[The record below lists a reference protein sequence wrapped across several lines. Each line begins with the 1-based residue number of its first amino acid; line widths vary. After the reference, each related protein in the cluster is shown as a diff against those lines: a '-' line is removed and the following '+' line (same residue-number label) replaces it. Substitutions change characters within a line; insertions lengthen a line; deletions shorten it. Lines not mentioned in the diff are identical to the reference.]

1 MRQRPDKA
9 QTLLRCAVP
18 VPVRGYLDY
27 LPVSGNEAL
36 PVTGGRIL
44 VPLGSRQLVGIVTE
58 ILGSTDINPAK
69 LKRAKVYLDETALID
84 PNVLRLL
91 AWTAD
96 YYQHPP
102 GETLVLGLSP
112 RERRGEPPANVQ
124 EAGFDLTLRG
134 QGLSE
139 SALSRAPRQQA
150 LIVALRSGP
159 KTRAELRAL
168 GFNSDNFRALTAR
181 ALIEPVNI
189 FADKNWDC
197 RAPLSANTHQN
208 AAIEAMSS
216 SLGQFACHLL
226 EGVTGSG
233 KTEVYLQAIADAL
246 ARQEQTL
253 VLVPEIGLTPQLLQ
267 RFNERFDA
275 PIVTLHSGLGNAERD
290 RNWHAART
298 GEAAII
304 IGTRSA
310 VFAPMR
316 SPGLII
322 VDEEHDISLN
332 QQDGLR
338 YSARD
343 VAVKRAQLSGCPIVL
358 GSATPSLESMANA
371 TSARYQWHRL
381 TKRAGGAHP
390 PTKRLIDIRG
400 LALRAGLS
408 PQLETKMTEV
418 LSRGEQVL
426 LFLNRRGFAPTLLC
440 HDCGW
445 IAECQN
451 CDARQTLHKKPPR
464 VQCHHC
470 GQQNPLPKHCPK
482 CHGHRLVAS
491 GLGTE
496 QTEQALRKDFPEVPV
511 YRVDSDSMSG
521 RHAMSTF
528 TQTIEQTG
536 PCIMLGTQLLAKGHH
551 FPKVTCVGVLDADS
565 LLMSPDFRGE
575 ERLAQLLTQVGGR
588 AGRAQKPG
596 EVIIQTRHPE
606 HPIMTAVL
614 EKDWRSLSA
623 QLLSSREA
631 QGLPPNG
638 ALAALRCDSAN
649 PESGAAFLLAVI
661 NAYRGTSPDLSTRLV
676 GPLSAPMARRAGLY
690 RSHIVITGPQR
701 SKVHASVKALVAIA
715 SGQRLPKGLRWF
727 VDIDPS
733 EPL

>member
-1 MRQRPDKA
+1 MK
-9 QTLLRCAVP
+9 
-18 VPVRGYLDY
+18 
-27 LPVSGNEAL
+27 
-36 PVTGGRIL
+36 
-44 VPLGSRQLVGIVTE
+44 
-58 ILGSTDINPAK
+58 
-69 LKRAKVYLDETALID
+69 
-84 PNVLRLL
+84 
-91 AWTAD
+91 
-96 YYQHPP
+96 H
-102 GETLVLGLSP
+102 LVLGLSP

-181 ALIEPVNI
+181 ALIEPVDI
-189 FADKNWDC
+189 FADKNWDW

-208 AAIEAMSS
+208 AAIEAISS

-390 PTKRLIDIRG
+390 PHQATYRYSWLSAACRPFTPTRNKNDRG
-400 LALRAGLS
+400 A
-408 PQLETKMTEV
+408 
-418 LSRGEQVL
+418 
-426 LFLNRRGFAPTLLC
+426 
-440 HDCGW
+440 
-445 IAECQN
+445 
-451 CDARQTLHKKPPR
+451 
-464 VQCHHC
+464 
-470 GQQNPLPKHCPK
+470 
-482 CHGHRLVAS
+482 
-491 GLGTE
+491 
-496 QTEQALRKDFPEVPV
+496 VP
-511 YRVDSDSMSG
+511 
-521 RHAMSTF
+521 
-528 TQTIEQTG
+528 
-536 PCIMLGTQLLAKGHH
+536 
-551 FPKVTCVGVLDADS
+551 
-565 LLMSPDFRGE
+565 
-575 ERLAQLLTQVGGR
+575 GR
-588 AGRAQKPG
+588 ASITLFKSPGLCAHIAVPRLRLDRRMSKLRRPTNPAQKA
-596 EVIIQTRHPE
+596 
-606 HPIMTAVL
+606 TAGAVP
-614 EKDWRSLSA
+614 SLWPAKSA
-623 QLLSSREA
+623 A
-631 QGLPPNG
+631 
-638 ALAALRCDSAN
+638 
-649 PESGAAFLLAVI
+649 
-661 NAYRGTSPDLSTRLV
+661 
-676 GPLSAPMARRAGLY
+676 
-690 RSHIVITGPQR
+690 
-701 SKVHASVKALVAIA
+701 KAL
-715 SGQRLPKGLRWF
+715 P
-727 VDIDPS
+727 
-733 EPL
+733 

>member
-1 MRQRPDKA
+1 MPQRPDKA
-9 QTLLRCAVP
+9 QPLLRCAVP
-18 VPVRGYLDY
+18 IPVRGYLDY
-27 LPVSGNEAL
+27 LPVKGSDTL
-36 PVTGGRIL
+36 PVTGSRIL
-44 VPLGSRQLVGIVTE
+44 VPLGSRQLVGIVCD
-58 ILGSTDINPAK
+58 ILGATDISPDK

-84 PNVLRLL
+84 PHVLRLL
-91 AWTAD
+91 EWTTD

-112 RERRGEPPANVQ
+112 RERRGEPPADVT

-139 SALSRAPRQQA
+139 AALGRAPRQQA
-150 LIVALRSGP
+150 LIAALRSGP
-159 KTRAELRAL
+159 KTRAELRAS
-168 GFNSDNFRALTAR
+168 GFNPDNFRALTTR
-181 ALIEPVNI
+181 ALIEPVHI
-189 FADKNWDC
+189 LRDKNWDW
-197 RAPLSANTHQN
+197 RPPLTANSQQN
-208 AAIEAMSS
+208 AAIKAISG
-216 SLGQFACHLL
+216 SLGQFTCHLL

-233 KTEVYLQAIADAL
+233 KTEVYLQAIASAL

-253 VLVPEIGLTPQLLQ
+253 VLIPEIGLTPQLLQ

-290 RNWHAART
+290 RNWQAART
-298 GEAAII
+298 GQAAII

-316 SPGLII
+316 TPGLII

-371 TSARYQWHRL
+371 TNARYQWHRL
-381 TKRAGGAHP
+381 TQRAGGAHP

-470 GQQNPLPKHCPK
+470 GQQSPLPKHCPE
-482 CHGHRLVAS
+482 CHGDRLVAS

-496 QTEQALRKDFPEVPV
+496 QTEQALRKDFSEFPV

-521 RHAMSTF
+521 RHAMATF
-528 TQTIEQTG
+528 TQTVEQAG

-614 EKDWRSLSA
+614 EKDWPSLSA

-649 PESGAAFLLAVI
+649 PESGIAFLLAI
-661 NAYRGTSPDLSTRLV
+661 LQAYRAASQDPSTRLV

-690 RSHIVITGPQR
+690 RSHIVIAGPQR
-701 SKVHASVKALVAIA
+701 LKVHASVKALVAIA